1 MRAIIC
7 PKPGPLD
14 ALELRD
20 VDDPTPGKGEVLV
33 DVAAAGVNFP
43 DVLIVQG
50 LYQFKPP
57 GAFTPGGEVAGT
69 VAAVGDGV
77 EGLAVGDRVAA
88 VVPWGGFAEKLV
100 APATAVIP
108 IPDGMDLETAAAFNL
123 TYGTALHALKDRAH
137 LQPGETVLVLG
148 AAGGV
153 GLASIDVAKAMGA
166 RVIAAASS
174 PEKLAVCTA
183 AGADAVIDYSSE
195 DLKKRAKALTGGNG
209 ADVVVDPVGGA
220 FSEPAL
226 RATAWRGRFL
236 VIGFAAGDIPK
247 VPLNLTLLKGCAV
260 VGVFWGAFTAREPK
274 ANSANL
280 AQLAEWFTAGRLKPV
295 VSARYPLADAVAA
308 LEELA
313 GRRAKGKVVI
323 TMGR

>member
-7 PKPGPLD
+7 PEPGPLS
-14 ALELRD
+14 ALELRE
-20 VDDPTPGKGEVLV
+20 VDDPTPGKGEVLI

-57 GAFTPGGEVAGT
+57 GAFSPGGEVAG
-69 VAAVGDGV
+69 VVSAIGEGVDGI
-77 EGLAVGDRVAA
+77 AVGDRVAA
-88 VVPWGGFAEKLV
+88 VIPWGGFAEKVCAPVGALV
-100 APATAVIP
+100 P
-108 IPDGMDLETAAAFNL
+108 IPDGMDPETAAAFNL
-123 TYGTALHALKDRAH
+123 TYATALHALRDRAA

-174 PEKLAVCTA
+174 PEKLAACTA
-183 AGADAVIDYSSE
+183 AGADAVIDYHAE
-195 DLKKRAKALTGGNG
+195 DLKTRAKALTGGKG
-209 ADVVVDPVGGA
+209 ADVVVDPVGGPY
-220 FSEPAL
+220 SEPAL

-247 VPLNLTLLKGCAV
+247 IPLNLTLLKGCAV
-260 VGVFWGAFTAREPK
+260 VGVFWGSFVAREP
-274 ANSANL
+274 AAHARNQ
-280 AQLAEWFTAGRLKPV
+280 AQLAAWFTAGELKPLI
-295 VSARYPLADAVAA
+295 SARYPLERAVEA
-308 LEELA
+308 LEALA
-313 GRRAKGKVVI
+313 GRHARGKLVV
-323 TMGR
+323 TMG